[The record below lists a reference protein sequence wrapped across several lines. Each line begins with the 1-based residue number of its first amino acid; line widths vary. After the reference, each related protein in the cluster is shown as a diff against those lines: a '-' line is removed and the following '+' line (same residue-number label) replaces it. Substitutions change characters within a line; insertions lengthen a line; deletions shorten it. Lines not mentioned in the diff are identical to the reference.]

1 MRKGGKRWGVGLTVR
16 LNHQLLG
23 LPAGFEGQDVNG
35 PESLDPAL
43 SGLSGF
49 WESFIATRSWPE
61 VKVKGKVFWGRSSS
75 VDWPLTSAGVARR
88 PGSADGQ
95 KRTDRPRATVQG
107 LFFVSWLVW
116 YILASASYK
125 GGATA
130 MAFGQV
136 QGA

>member
-1 MRKGGKRWGVGLTVR
+1 MGLTVR
-16 LNHQLLG
+16 LSQQLLG

-35 PESLDPAL
+35 PESLEPAL
-43 SGLSGF
+43 TLASAGF
-49 WESFIATRSWPE
+49 WGSLVARMSWPE
-61 VKVKGKVFWGRSSS
+61 VKVKGKVFWGLSSS
-75 VDWPLTSAGVARR
+75 VGWPLISAGVARR
-88 PGSADGQ
+88 PGSAGGQ